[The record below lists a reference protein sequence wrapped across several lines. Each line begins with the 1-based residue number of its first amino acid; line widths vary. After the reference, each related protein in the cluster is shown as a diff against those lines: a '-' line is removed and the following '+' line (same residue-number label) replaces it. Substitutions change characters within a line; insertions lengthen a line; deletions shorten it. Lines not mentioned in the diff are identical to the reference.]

1 MRTRERSAH
10 RVVWGVAV
18 IVALLITACGGTSPS
33 TSSAS
38 PTVAA
43 SVSAGLTASGV
54 RQLTKDAALA
64 AKVPE
69 QYRSKGEITV
79 AVTVFPPFEVYSANN
94 EITGADPDLYAALGK
109 VLDLKFKFVDTKFS
123 SIIPGIQSGRYDL
136 SSPLGDFVERQEIV
150 GFVDYSK
157 GGSSALVSAAGSFK
171 PHTVMDLCG
180 HTIGIEAGSAEQN
193 VTQAISDMCTKAGK
207 SALIVNNYPDV
218 AAASL
223 AVKSGRADA
232 LLTDSAANGYHAK
245 QSNGEFASMGL
256 SGGETIPGWGAT
268 FGIVFPKDSAL
279 GDALLGALH
288 KAVEAGVYDQIFEKW
303 GLQDNRI
310 PPDQMKING
319 STAHQK
325 K

>member
-1 MRTRERSAH
+1 MRARQRARGSFWSAI
-10 RVVWGVAV
+10 VAV
-18 IVALLITACGGTSPS
+18 VLIATAACGGGAANPSPS
-33 TSSAS
+33 IVGSAS
-38 PTVAA
+38 AA
-43 SVSAGLTASGV
+43 PSASATRSLG
-54 RQLTKDAALA
+54 KDDALA
-64 AKVPE
+64 AKVPA
-69 QYRSKGEITV
+69 QYRSKGEVVV
-79 AVTVFPPFEVYSANN
+79 AVTVFPPFEVYGANN
-94 EITGADPDLYAALGK
+94 EVTGADPDLYAAIGK

-157 GGSSALVSAAGSFK
+157 GGSSALVNAGGSFQ

-180 HTIGIEAGSAEQN
+180 HSVGIEAGSAEQN
-193 VTQAISDMCTKAGK
+193 VTRAISEMCTKAGK
-207 SALIVNNYPDV
+207 SALTVNNYPDV

-245 QSNGEFASMGL
+245 LSNGEFASNGL
-256 SGGETIPGWGAT
+256 SGGESIPGWGAT
-268 FGIVFPKDSAL
+268 FGIVFPKDSPL
-279 GDALLGALH
+279 GDALLGAL
-288 KAVEAGVYDQIFEKW
+288 KKIVAAGVYDQIFQSW

-310 PPDQMKING
+310 PLEQMKING
-319 STAHQK
+319 STAYQK